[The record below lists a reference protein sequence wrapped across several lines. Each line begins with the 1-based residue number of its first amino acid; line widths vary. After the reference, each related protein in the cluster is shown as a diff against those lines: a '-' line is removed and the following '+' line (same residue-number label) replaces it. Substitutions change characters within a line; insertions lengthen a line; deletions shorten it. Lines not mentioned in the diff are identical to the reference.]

1 MSITFNKRVW
11 IMNEFQ
17 LTHVA
22 LVGARISAFHPYG
35 FHARNELTMRRITPD
50 TKGESLQAMPEG
62 ALRGLLKS
70 ELPVWVHNILTD
82 PEFPRRET
90 LLMPLRRFEGELQ
103 DDKDNEVVSAVL
115 SAGFRDQTLDPL
127 ELPESMPMRQRCTM
141 VMQVSQWQEAY
152 RQLEHD
158 VIDIL
163 VTCPADLDTWLASA
177 REPGHALV
185 E

>member
-1 MSITFNKRVW
+1 MTD
-11 IMNEFQ
+11 FQ

-35 FHARNELTMRRITPD
+35 FHARSELTMRRITPD
-50 TKGESLQAMPEG
+50 TRGESLQAMTEC
-62 ALRGLLKS
+62 ALREVFKN

-82 PEFPRRET
+82 PEFPRRES

-115 SAGFRDQTLDPL
+115 SAGFRDQNLDPL
-127 ELPESMPMRQRCTM
+127 DLPESMPMRQRCTM
-141 VMQVSQWQEAY
+141 VMQVSKWKEAY
-152 RQLEHD
+152 QQLEHD
-158 VIDIL
+158 VIDTLI
-163 VTCPADLDTWLASA
+163 TCPADLDSWLASA

-185 E
+185 D

>member
-1 MSITFNKRVW
+1 MTD
-11 IMNEFQ
+11 FQ

-35 FHARNELTMRRITPD
+35 FHARSELTMRRITPD
-50 TKGESLQAMPEG
+50 TRGEPLQTMAEC
-62 ALRGLLKS
+62 ALREAFKS

-82 PEFPRRET
+82 PEFPRRES

-115 SAGFRDQTLDPL
+115 SAGFRDQNLDPL
-127 ELPESMPMRQRCTM
+127 DLPESMPMRQRCTM
-141 VMQVSQWQEAY
+141 LMQVSKWKEAY
-152 RQLEHD
+152 QQLEHD
-158 VIDIL
+158 VIDTLI
-163 VTCPADLDTWLASA
+163 TCPADLDSWLASA

-185 E
+185 D